1 MATVHPEAGALTRG
15 LSNPHPLSRP
25 GWPGAVSGLK
35 DTGAQGPGEVQR
47 GGAEAQL
54 TQGPLPWG
62 QSATFQDKLTP
73 ALTPW
78 GGTCRGLVASDALEP
93 SEGQASALVS
103 PPAGISAGAFHLECS
118 TQLRSD
124 CTPLEQ
130 GGTTEDVTHPSVLL
144 GPAWRAQ
151 CTRTPREPDRR
162 SPCPPHLRLLPS
174 WLHSSTVERGGAL
187 GGCPTSPWPPATR
200 RPQQAEARLPQTQHR
215 GTCGERWD
223 GRARLQGAH
232 PTFCEPPREGSEGT
246 IRTGP

>member
-78 GGTCRGLVASDALEP
+78 GGTCRGVVASDALEP

-124 CTPLEQ
+124 CTPA
-130 GGTTEDVTHPSVLL
+130 GTGRD
-144 GPAWRAQ
+144 
-151 CTRTPREPDRR
+151 DRR
-162 SPCPPHLRLLPS
+162 CDSPICLA
-174 WLHSSTVERGGAL
+174 GAGL
-187 GGCPTSPWPPATR
+187 EGPVHQDA
-200 RPQQAEARLPQTQHR
+200 
-215 GTCGERWD
+215 
-223 GRARLQGAH
+223 QGARQEVPLP
-232 PTFCEPPREGSEGT
+232 PTPAAAALVAALEHCGARGCVRGLPYVPLAPRHQEATAGRGQAAPDPAP
-246 IRTGP
+246 RDLWGKVGRQG